1 MSDTSASTSNP
12 WHPIPFAR
20 GRTYLDWNATSPIS
34 PNVLARMVEAAEQFW
49 ANPSSTHSLGQA
61 AKSLIE
67 GVRVRLAEL
76 LGAHPRDIIFTSGGT
91 ESNNW
96 AVYDAP
102 GIVLSRLEHPSIA
115 RIAERFEEANK
126 PVRWANVQANG
137 QISLDSL
144 KDCLDDM
151 PAGTCVAVMAVN
163 HETGVIQP
171 IEQVASIVHRV
182 DAWLHVDAVQA
193 VGKLEP
199 SAWSSWDSV
208 SLGAHKIQ
216 GPKGIGALAW
226 KCGMRTP
233 RTGLVGGSQERGLRP
248 GTVDSVSVAGFGAA
262 LESAQNG
269 PARYRE
275 VALLRNALERALRG
289 SAEPNVSNDSERM
302 GHVASLHVPG
312 WSGAELV
319 AALDLEGVC
328 ISSGSACA
336 AGTSEVS
343 PVITSML
350 GAERARSTVRISL
363 GPATGEPDIQRAIEA
378 FMKVLTRP

>member
-1 MSDTSASTSNP
+1 MRDRGSSKTNQ
-12 WHPIPFAR
+12 WGPIPLAR
-20 GRTYLDWNATSPIS
+20 ERTYLDWNATSPIS
-34 PNVLARMVEAAEQFW
+34 PHVLTKMVEAAEQFW

-67 GVRVRLAEL
+67 GVRLRLADL

-96 AVYDAP
+96 AVLDAP
-102 GIVLSRLEHPSIA
+102 GLVLSRLEHPSIA
-115 RIAERFEEANK
+115 RVADRFEDTGK
-126 PVRWANVQANG
+126 PVRWLDVQPSG
-137 QISLDSL
+137 QVRLDSL
-144 KDCLDDM
+144 KACLDDM
-151 PAGTCVAVMAVN
+151 PVGTCVAVMAVN

-171 IEQVASIVHRV
+171 IEEVASIAHRME
-182 DAWLHVDAVQA
+182 AWLHVDAVQA
-193 VGKLEP
+193 IGKLEP

-226 KCGMRTP
+226 RCGMRAP
-233 RTGLVGGSQERGLRP
+233 RAGLFGGSQERGLRP
-248 GTVDSVSVAGFGAA
+248 GTLDSVSVAGFGAA
-262 LESAQNG
+262 LEGAHDG
-269 PARYRE
+269 PTRYR
-275 VALLRNALERALRG
+275 ALAYLRNTLERSLTG
-289 SAEPNVSNDSERM
+289 LAEPNVSNDSERL
-302 GHVASLHVPG
+302 GHVASLYVPA

-350 GAERARSTVRISL
+350 GTERARSTVRISL
-363 GPATGEPDIQRAIEA
+363 GPATGESDIQRAIEA
-378 FMKVLTRP
+378 FTKVLARP

>member
-1 MSDTSASTSNP
+1 MSESSFSTSNQP
-12 WHPIPFAR
+12 GAR
-20 GRTYLDWNATSPIS
+20 ERTYLDWNATSPIS
-34 PNVLARMVEAAEQFW
+34 PNVLTRMVEAAEQFW

-61 AKSLIE
+61 AKSLVE
-67 GVRVRLAEL
+67 GVRSKLADF
-76 LGAHPRDIIFTSGGT
+76 LGANSRDIIFTSGGT

-102 GIVLSRLEHPSIA
+102 GLVLSRLEHPSIA
-115 RIAERFEEANK
+115 RIGERFEEAGK
-126 PVRWANVQANG
+126 PVRWLAVQAGG
-137 QISLDSL
+137 QVKLDSL
-144 KDCLDDM
+144 EACLADM
-151 PAGTCVAVMAVN
+151 PTGTCVAVMAVN

-171 IEQVASIVHRV
+171 IEQVASIAHRME
-182 DAWLHVDAVQA
+182 AWLHVDAVQA
-193 VGKLEP
+193 VGKLQL
-199 SAWSSWDSV
+199 SAWSAWDSV

-226 KCGMRTP
+226 RCGMRTP
-233 RTGLVGGSQERGLRP
+233 RPGLVGGSQERGLRP
-248 GTVDSVSVAGFGAA
+248 GTLDSVSVAGFGAA
-262 LESAQNG
+262 LEDAHDG
-269 PARYRE
+269 PARYQ
-275 VALLRNALERALRG
+275 AIATLRNTLERALRG
-289 SAEPNVSNDSERM
+289 WAEPNVSNDSERL

-350 GAERARSTVRISL
+350 GTDRARSTVRISL
-363 GPATGEPDIQRAIEA
+363 GPTTRETDIQRAIEA
-378 FMKVLTRP
+378 FTRVMARP

>member
-1 MSDTSASTSNP
+1 MSDRNSSKSNQ
-12 WHPIPFAR
+12 PFAR
-20 GRTYLDWNATSPIS
+20 ERTYLDWNATSPIS
-34 PNVLARMVEAAEQFW
+34 SNVLARMMEAGEQFW

-67 GVRVRLAEL
+67 GVRLKLADI

-96 AVYDAP
+96 AIHDAP
-102 GIVLSRLEHPSIA
+102 GLVLSRLEHPSIA
-115 RIAERFEEANK
+115 RVAERFEEAGK
-126 PVRWANVQANG
+126 PVRWLAVQAGG
-137 QISLDSL
+137 QVELGSLEA
-144 KDCLDDM
+144 CLNDM
-151 PAGTCVAVMAVN
+151 PTGTCVAVMAVN

-171 IEQVASIVHRV
+171 IEQVASIAHRM
-182 DAWLHVDAVQA
+182 DAWVHVDAVQA
-193 VGKLEP
+193 IGKLEP
-199 SAWSSWDSV
+199 SAWSSWDRV

-226 KCGMRTP
+226 RCGMRAP
-233 RTGLVGGSQERGLRP
+233 RPGLVGGSQERGLRP
-248 GTVDSVSVAGFGAA
+248 GTLDTVSVAGFGAA
-262 LESAQNG
+262 LEDVHSG
-269 PARYRE
+269 PARYQTI
-275 VALLRNALERALRG
+275 AALRNTLEGALRG
-289 SAEPNVSNDSERM
+289 LAEPNVSNDSDRL
-302 GHVASLHVPG
+302 GHVTSLYVPG

-350 GAERARSTVRISL
+350 GTDRARSTVRISL
-363 GPATGEPDIQRAIEA
+363 GPTTREPDIQRAIEA
-378 FMKVLTRP
+378 FTKVMARP